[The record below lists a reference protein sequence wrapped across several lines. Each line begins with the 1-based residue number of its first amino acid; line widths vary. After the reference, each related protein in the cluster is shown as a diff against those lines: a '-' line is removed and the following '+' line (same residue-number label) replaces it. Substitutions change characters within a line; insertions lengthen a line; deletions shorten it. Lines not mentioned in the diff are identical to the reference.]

1 MQTSARALLRRL
13 KIASQKFV
21 VAVASKKVEKK
32 VEEEENKKVEKSRR
46 WGQQA
51 RKEAQARALF
61 LRGRRERATRA
72 QKEATF
78 CADRP
83 NDRER
88 PIDDAGG
95 DPRREEFAL
104 GTFCGGGP
112 RSEAMV
118 ETPASRRRMSWNLST
133 LRVNNSSP
141 RPRVALFKA
150 FFQEKSPGGDTEIQS
165 RENNAEELSEI
176 GKCKK
181 WRTWPTTIRRYR
193 QSSADYHRRLALR
206 LDDGAKDKDDEDDVV
221 LQKAVKGQLG
231 DKRRLPQFELHL

>member
-61 LRGRRERATRA
+61 LRGRRN
-72 QKEATF
+72 
-78 CADRP
+78 P
-83 NDRER
+83 RE
-88 PIDDAGG
+88 
-95 DPRREEFAL
+95 
-104 GTFCGGGP
+104 
-112 RSEAMV
+112 
-118 ETPASRRRMSWNLST
+118 
-133 LRVNNSSP
+133 
-141 RPRVALFKA
+141 
-150 FFQEKSPGGDTEIQS
+150 EIQS